1 MSDTKRITWIDNVKA
16 FACLLVVT
24 GHLLQSLLK
33 SNIDP
38 IPDITTFINWFIYLF
53 HMPLFMCIS
62 GMLYFK
68 NSKITNIKEY
78 KEFEM
83 KKIINL
89 IIPYVTFYIIY
100 FALNIL
106 FSKSVNNAKNIED
119 LLNIVNNPM
128 PPYWFLY
135 ALISIFIFIP
145 ILDKINRNKN
155 VSITI
160 LIIMKIITLFWNSKI
175 YIIKS
180 IMEYGIYFYI
190 GRYITLDKKKAKNN
204 YIYVLV
210 YIILSIVLYQS
221 KDLLNEMLIEL
232 IKIAFAISG
241 ILLSIKIFKN
251 IKYIYI
257 LNTFKEYTFEI
268 YLMHTI
274 FAALIR
280 IVLLKIGIDNY
291 IIHVVMGMTFS
302 IYMPIVVS
310 KISKKIGYT
319 EFFIYPLK
327 TIKKIRTGE

>member
-241 ILLSIKIFKN
+241 ILLLIKIFKN

-257 LNTFKEYTFEI
+257 LNIFKEYTFEI